1 MKRKA
6 IILTVI
12 SLLLALLFTQM
23 GATAAAS
30 HDYATALE
38 YSILFFDANKC
49 GPDAATN
56 NVFDWRGPCHTT
68 DGSDIGIDLT
78 GGYHDAGDHVKF
90 GLPQAYT
97 AAILGWSLYEYKDV
111 FDSTGDTQKLL
122 STLKYFTDYLLKC
135 HPDANTFY
143 YQVGDG
149 QEDHTY
155 WGAPETQPGSRP
167 VPYVANSSNPGSDV
181 CGLTSAAL
189 TIMYLNYKDI
199 DSGYANKCLKAAK
212 ELYNMGKTN
221 LGYYKENAFYIS
233 HSYWDDLAFAATW
246 LYIVENDSKYL
257 TEIDNYLS
265 NTTMWGE
272 SPFEN
277 KWTMCWDD
285 MYMAVFCKLAE
296 ITGDQKYMNAMNY
309 NLDYWMNS
317 LTTTPGGLK
326 YLSNWGVLRY
336 AAAEAFLAYR
346 YYQLTGNQAFKNFAQ
361 SQIDYALGSNPRNI
375 SYVIGY
381 GSNYPKCPHHRAA
394 NGYTYANGDN
404 AKPAKNLLLGALVG
418 GPDQND
424 NYIDDVNQFQ
434 YTEVALDYNAAFVG
448 ALAATIKYSGNYIPT
463 PTIRPTTS
471 PSPTPTTAPPTDNP
485 LIWCDLGDVNADGIV
500 DSLDISLL
508 KRFILRKIK
517 TLPYQEDNRIRIPVA
532 DTDGDGEITSLDL
545 SILKR
550 FVLRKINKFPV
561 VYDIYGN
568 IIDQAY
574 GGL

>member
-1 MKRKA
+1 MRKNV
-6 IILTVI
+6 IMLTVT
-12 SLLLALLFTQM
+12 SLLFAFLFSQL
-23 GATAAAS
+23 GVTAANS
-30 HDYATALE
+30 HDYSTALE
-38 YSILFFDANKC
+38 YSILFYDANKC
-49 GPDAATN
+49 GPDAAVN
-56 NVFDWRGPCHTT
+56 NVFDWRGACHTT

-90 GLPQAYT
+90 GLPQAYS
-97 AAILGWSLYEYKDV
+97 AALLGWALYEYKDV

-135 HPDANTFY
+135 HPNANTFY

-155 WGAPETQPGSRP
+155 WDAPETQPGSRP
-167 VPYVANSSNPGSDV
+167 VPYVADSSNPASDV

-221 LGYYKENAFYIS
+221 LGYYKEDAFYIS
-233 HSYWDDLAFAATW
+233 HSYWDDLSFAATW
-246 LYIVENDSKYL
+246 LYIVENDSNYL

-265 NTTMWGE
+265 HTTLWGD

-296 ITGDQKYMNAMNY
+296 ITGEQKYMDAMNY

-317 LTTTPGGLK
+317 LTKTPGGLR

-336 AAAEAFLAYR
+336 ASAEAFLAFRHYE
-346 YYQLTGNQAFKNFAQ
+346 LKGNEALKNFAK
-361 SQIDYALGSNPRNI
+361 SQIDYALGSNPLNI

-381 GSNYPKCPHHRAA
+381 GGNYPKCPHHRAA

-424 NYIDDVNQFQ
+424 SYIDDVNQFQ
-434 YTEVALDYNAAFVG
+434 FTEVAIDYNAAFVG
-448 ALAATIKYSGNYIPT
+448 ALAATIRFSGNYVKPSPTIKPSSSPHPTPPT
-463 PTIRPTTS
+463 PTPTES
-471 PSPTPTTAPPTDNP
+471 S
-485 LIWCDLGDVNADGIV
+485 LIWCDVGDVNADNGI
-500 DSLDISLL
+500 DSTDITLM
-508 KRFILRKIK
+508 KRYILNKIK
-517 TLPYQEDNRIRIPVA
+517 SLPYQDIDGIHIPA
-532 DTDGDGEITSLDL
+532 GDTNGDGEINSTDL
-545 SILKR
+545 TLLKR
-550 FVLRKINKFPV
+550 YVLRKLSKFPV
-561 VYDIYGN
+561 EYDIYGN
-568 IIDQAY
+568 IISS
-574 GGL
+574 